1 MRVNAADG
9 AQMTGAQ
16 GALGMGEDAQTK
28 NIKKQIA
35 RVQKQLQDLAA
46 NDQISVEEKM
56 KKRQELQKQ
65 LTELNGQLR
74 QHQIEQRRKASE
86 MEKKQQQNQ
95 AESMNSNAKQQYDP
109 AAEMILSADAALKQA
124 KTQDSVIA
132 TQKGRAGVLE
142 AEIKLDSG
150 RKRDVS
156 AKREELAEV
165 EARMTE
171 VQSAQIKSLSDVSK
185 HLKEEQE
192 KSTQK
197 DGAGESK
204 VDNTDNVV
212 NLETEKEEEREKEQV
227 EEEKNG
233 NASEK
238 QTEQEATY
246 RPINIL
252 L

>member
-1 MRVNAADG
+1 M
-9 AQMTGAQ
+9 
-16 GALGMGEDAQTK
+16 
-28 NIKKQIA
+28 
-35 RVQKQLQDLAA
+35 
-46 NDQISVEEKM
+46 
-56 KKRQELQKQ
+56 
-65 LTELNGQLR
+65 
-74 QHQIEQRRKASE
+74 
-86 MEKKQQQNQ
+86 
-95 AESMNSNAKQQYDP
+95 
-109 AAEMILSADAALKQA
+109 
-124 KTQDSVIA
+124 
-132 TQKGRAGVLE
+132 
-142 AEIKLDSG
+142 
-150 RKRDVS
+150 
-156 AKREELAEV
+156 
-165 EARMTE
+165 
-171 VQSAQIKSLSDVSK
+171 SDVSK

-238 QTEQEATY
+238 QKEQEATY